1 MTWPARPGAARL
13 VSTATGSLS
22 ICHSVKIQSKPHF
35 VRMVSLS
42 QSMDL
47 VACSG
52 NDLLV
57 AAGHNCVIH
66 RTPARPDLVGAT
78 TTRQRNW
85 SSLL

>member
-1 MTWPARPGAARL
+1 
-13 VSTATGSLS
+13 
-22 ICHSVKIQSKPHF
+22 
-35 VRMVSLS
+35 MVSLS

-47 VACSG
+47 VACSE

-57 AAGHNCVIH
+57 AAGHGHNCVIH
-66 RTPARPDLVGAT
+66 RTPARTDLVGAT